1 MQLFDLSLLYKT
13 LHRRQTLEIERS
25 YTACTLAPH
34 APVVVDGWSMT
45 TGLVLWSP
53 RVSQRAQRLGGIH
66 AQ

>member
-1 MQLFDLSLLYKT
+1 M
-13 LHRRQTLEIERS
+13 
-25 YTACTLAPH
+25 P
-34 APVVVDGWSMT
+34 